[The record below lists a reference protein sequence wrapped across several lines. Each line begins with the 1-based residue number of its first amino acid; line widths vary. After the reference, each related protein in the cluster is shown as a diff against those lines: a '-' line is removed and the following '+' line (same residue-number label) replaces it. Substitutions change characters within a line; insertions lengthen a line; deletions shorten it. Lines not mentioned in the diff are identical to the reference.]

1 MPSSTSTSFT
11 VSRLFGADWERRS
24 ETRLLRNLLGA
35 IAARTGVSTPLIR
48 MESDEVQGRK
58 VKSTKVASAS
68 YVCRWAAAFSLKA
81 RKGKEFK
88 GQEDEKIQ

>member
-1 MPSSTSTSFT
+1 
-11 VSRLFGADWERRS
+11 
-24 ETRLLRNLLGA
+24 
-35 IAARTGVSTPLIR
+35 